1 MSSEIGVTRRNVAG
15 SVARAAPGLRPIS
28 HRPTG
33 PEHGWADTL
42 TTVHMWTQIV
52 GKIRM
57 AATPPLN
64 HWWHVPLYVTAHGLT
79 TSPMPHGDRLFQI
92 DFDFVDHRLVIEAS
106 DGRSFAIDL
115 RPMSVAAFYR
125 TLMRELQGIGIAVP
139 IRTNPVEVVVA
150 IPFDEDDEHASYERE
165 HVAELWSGLRAA
177 HRRLTAFRGGF
188 IGKASPI
195 HFFWGGFD
203 LAVTRFSGRPAPL
216 HPGSI
221 PNCPDWVMYEAY
233 SHEVSS
239 AGWWPTSPEVGPAYY
254 SYMYPQPAGF
264 DRATV
269 QPDPARYDTA
279 YGEFVLREED
289 LRREADPERAVMS
302 FLESTYDAGATLA
315 AWDRGALER
324 AGRTTD
330 GG

>member
-15 SVARAAPGLRPIS
+15 SVARAARGLRPIS

-33 PEHGWADTL
+33 PEHGSADTL

-106 DGRSFAIDL
+106 DGRSIAIDL

-125 TLMRELQGIGIAVP
+125 TLMRELEGIGIAVP

-188 IGKASPI
+188 IGKASPV